1 MYLIKY
7 VLCVYFLN
15 FILLFLLC
23 AFVFTVN
30 RCILGELF
38 VKKPLFQANV
48 ELAQLDAISRVCGT
62 PTPAEWPDIIHLP
75 FFKTMKLKKN
85 YRRRLKEEFSK

>member
-1 MYLIKY
+1 MSSNIF
-7 VLCVYFLN
+7 LCCM
-15 FILLFLLC
+15 LFL
-23 AFVFTVN
+23 N

-38 VKKPLFQANV
+38 VKKPIFQANI

-62 PTPAEWPDIIHLP
+62 PTPAEWPDVIYLP
-75 FFKTMKLKKN
+75 HFNTMKLKKN